1 MNEAAT
7 EVVALFSVIGLG
19 LALGKICWKGISL
32 GTSGVVFTAL
42 IAGHY
47 GFRVPAM
54 SGTVGVVLFVYC
66 MGIGAGPSFLRMFF
80 RQGKSLAL
88 MAVAMICS
96 AGAAAWAI
104 GTLLDVG
111 PGLVGGLFAGAMTS
125 TPALAAATEH
135 LPSDPEIAVGF
146 GVAYPFG
153 VIAVILFVQVLPRL
167 SREALNS
174 EMENDENLA
183 RTGAIT
189 RMLVHVKNPGVT
201 GKRLRDVS
209 TISHANCQVSRL
221 LVEGQLK
228 PIPPDFRLQPGQ
240 QVLVVGRP
248 QRFSEVVDVL
258 GERCEDAG
266 YVWEVERQ
274 RRRVVV
280 TSKELIG
287 RSLDE
292 LHLLSSF
299 GVTISR
305 ITRQD
310 VEFVPSADERI
321 EYGDALTAVGED
333 AALDKFVKFAGH
345 RERTL
350 DETDLVSLT
359 VGIVLGVVVGSVELA
374 LNGYSISLGMAGGP
388 LLVGLLLGHYGRIG
402 PIVARIPRASR
413 LLLSDIGLALFLA
426 QAGSKA
432 GDQFL
437 QVLRQH
443 GLLLPICS
451 AILVVVPLI
460 AGFAMAR
467 FVLRLTVLETI
478 GGICGSMTSTPG
490 LGAITS
496 AVDSSQPATS
506 YAAVYPLALILIT
519 LITPLLIGHLS

>member
-1 MNEAAT
+1 MNETAT
-7 EVVALFSVIGLG
+7 EVVALFSVIGFG
-19 LALGKICWKGISL
+19 MALGKVCWKGVSL
-32 GTSGVVFTAL
+32 GTSGVVFSAL
-42 IAGHY
+42 VAGHY
-47 GFRVPAM
+47 GFRVPATA
-54 SGTVGVVLFVYC
+54 GTVGVVLFVYC

-88 MAVAMICS
+88 MAVTMILS
-96 AGAAAWAI
+96 AGAAAWSM
-104 GTLLDVG
+104 GTLLGLD

-125 TPALAAATEH
+125 TPALAAASEQ
-135 LPSDPEIAVGF
+135 LPSDPEITVGF

-167 SREALNS
+167 LRSTLDT
-174 EMENDENLA
+174 EMEKEDTLA
-183 RTGAIT
+183 RNGAIS
-189 RMLVHVKNPGVT
+189 RMLVQVNNLGVV
-201 GKRLRDVS
+201 GKRLRDVT

-221 LVEGQLK
+221 LVQGQLK
-228 PIPPDFRLQPGQ
+228 PIPPGFQLQPGQ
-240 QVLVVGRP
+240 QVLVVGKP

-258 GERCEDAG
+258 GKRCDDSN

-310 VEFVPSADERI
+310 IEFVPSADERI
-321 EYGDALTAVGED
+321 EYGDTLTAVGED
-333 AALDKFVKFAGH
+333 AALDQFATFAGH

-374 LNGYSISLGMAGGP
+374 FNGYSMSLGMAGGP
-388 LLVGLLLGHYGRIG
+388 LLMGLLLGHWGRIG

-426 QAGSKA
+426 QAGTKA

-443 GLLLPICS
+443 GLVLPMCS
-451 AILVVVPLI
+451 VVLVIVPLL
-460 AGFAMAR
+460 AGFAIAH
-467 FVLRLTVLETI
+467 FVLRLRVLETL

-496 AVDSSQPATS
+496 ASDSSQPATS

-519 LITPLLIGHLS
+519 LVTPLLIGRLS